1 MEPVRTYRKQIDD
14 LAASVRA
21 SGVTDE
27 RVIDALR
34 RVPRHA
40 FVETALQQQAYDDVA
55 LPLGDGVTISQPSIV
70 ARMTEW
76 LDVRPDERVLE
87 VGTGSGYQ
95 AAVLCELGAR
105 VFSVERHAA
114 LLAQTAALLGRLGY
128 RVRTRAGDGTYGW
141 PGLPPFDAIIV
152 TAGGPSVPLEL
163 IEQLR
168 APVEGRPDAR
178 MVIPVGPPGQQH
190 LLGLT
195 RTAPG
200 TLAETRLGAV
210 RFVPLIRDS

>member
-1 MEPVRTYRKQIDD
+1 MEPPRTYRKQIDD
-14 LAASVRA
+14 LLASVRA
-21 SGVTDE
+21 SGVTDA
-27 RVIDALR
+27 RVLDAIR

-40 FVETALQQQAYDDVA
+40 FVETALRPRAYADVA

-76 LDVRPDERVLE
+76 LNVQPDERVLE

-105 VFSVERHAA
+105 VFSVERHAD
-114 LLAQTAALLGRLGY
+114 LLAQTAVLLDRLGY

-141 PGLPPFDAIIV
+141 PGMPPFDAIIV
-152 TAGGPSVPLEL
+152 TAGGPVVPPEL
-163 IEQLR
+163 LDQLR
-168 APVEGRPDAR
+168 PPAPGRPDAR
-178 MVIPVGPPGQQH
+178 MVIPVGPPGHQQ
-190 LLGLT
+190 LIGLT

-200 TLAETRLGAV
+200 TIDETPLGAV
-210 RFVPLIRDS
+210 SFVPLVRGT